1 MVIGIRGESG
11 VGKSTL
17 ALILTYVLN
26 TPTDPNLFDFLRYKR
41 EADHGFIQGKWRTAN
56 FASTLKVAMATLYGV
71 DYKDYEEGKFKDIS
85 TGIEVWYLKY
95 KIGEGYGEN
104 NSVIIDS
111 YNTEEKAESA
121 LTMFKRASSLKEE
134 NLYLESKILTWRDT
148 LNAGAKGLHLLLG
161 QDITLQAYQH
171 RFNSATEHLVMG
183 DLRKPREIDLIQKN
197 GGIIIWLKRD
207 FIYKA
212 TRKEVR
218 AFYQEKGY
226 FYNLAKP
233 SSPLLETDQYMI
245 EELADF
251 NIPIGIDCRPKPNP
265 ADRWLDGD
273 ERHDFE
279 LVNPV
284 DHLVGGNSLND
295 LLQEVIKLAPS
306 ITDKLCKNEA

>member
-41 EADHGFIQGKWRTAN
+41 EADQGFIQGKWRTAN
-56 FASTLKVAMATLYGV
+56 FASTLKVAMATLYGI
-71 DYKDYEEGKFKDIS
+71 DYKDYEDGKFKESS
-85 TGIEVWYLKY
+85 TGITVWYVNY
-95 KIGEGYGEN
+95 KLGNVFEN
-104 NSVIIDS
+104 SKIIVIDCFA
-111 YNTEEKAESA
+111 TEEEADRLKDELSKEGD
-121 LTMFKRASSLKEE
+121 LQSSRLFIQSKEL
-134 NLYLESKILTWRDT
+134 NWRDT
-148 LNAGAKGLHLLLG
+148 LNEGAKGLHLLLG

-218 AFYQEKGY
+218 SFYQEKGY
-226 FYNLAKP
+226 FYNLAQP
-233 SSPLLETDQYMI
+233 SDPLIETEQYMI

-251 NIPIGIDCRPKPNP
+251 NIPIGIDCRPRPNS